1 ILLAMFAG
9 DPKRALDLLVDTCA
23 DVRRDHPGLGDMLAR
38 CETYLGVLASELGD
52 TPAAAS
58 AYQTIVEATRDST
71 DPNVIAWRRL
81 ALAALAVQ
89 HGDRATAMAQY
100 NAVIADRGDSPHQWE
115 RYDAAYAQ
123 LGLGALTHDAA
134 LL

>member
-1 ILLAMFAG
+1 MLMTDVPKREALLAAARDRLIGALGEHHVTTLDAKILLAMFAG

-81 ALAALAVQ
+81 ALAA
-89 HGDRATAMAQY
+89 
-100 NAVIADRGDSPHQWE
+100 
-115 RYDAAYAQ
+115 
-123 LGLGALTHDAA
+123 
-134 LL
+134 